1 MIKGVKTAEI
11 IEYNDI
17 EYNDVAKKELKQR
30 WVREKKELWK
40 NRIYGQLVREMP
52 ETTDGKETWQWLRKA
67 DLKVET

>member
-1 MIKGVKTAEI
+1 MKTAEI

-40 NRIYGQLVREMP
+40 NNIWTACKRNARNNRWKRNMALAE
-52 ETTDGKETWQWLRKA
+52 KS
-67 DLKVET
+67 